1 MSQKVSVSAG
11 NSVYDDF
18 DTLIPSVGDTAD
30 IVEAFRLYHYGK
42 AGFTT
47 GGAPAELSIHNHF
60 QVLKDDITEL
70 QNAPTSGQVSD
81 EVPHDLDAGS
91 VKVSIP
97 DGFLWV
103 DGDSVGDF
111 EIEQGTVAYSN
122 TEPAEYSHGL
132 IWVDK
137 DAPQTDPFN
146 LDNFLTQSAVDL
158 VYLSKATASS
168 TYQTRAE
175 GATKNIEIV
184 DVDST
189 TYPVTAGEIYGLLVV
204 SASVATDIVVPDE
217 ASINFD
223 IGSSFAVLRT
233 GTADVTISPA
243 TGVTLNGTPGTK
255 LRTQYSFATCVKVA
269 SDSWV
274 VIGDTAV
281 T

>member
-1 MSQKVSVSAG
+1 MSQKVSVAAG
-11 NSVYDDF
+11 NSIYTQF
-18 DTLIPSVGDTAD
+18 DTLIPSIGDTAD

-47 GGAPAELSIHNHF
+47 GGAPAAESIHQHL
-60 QVLKDDITEL
+60 QDLRDDISEL
-70 QNAPTSGQVSD
+70 QDAPGSGQISD
-81 EVPHDLDAGS
+81 EVPHDLDAGA
-91 VKVSIP
+91 VKVEIP
-97 DGFLWV
+97 NGYLWV
-103 DGDSVGDF
+103 DGDSTGSF

-122 TEPAEYSHGL
+122 NEPATYSHGL

-146 LDNFLTQSAVDL
+146 LDNFLTQQAVDL
-158 VYLSKATASS
+158 VYLSKTSASS
-168 TYQTRAE
+168 TYATRAE
-175 GATKNIEIV
+175 AATKNIEVV

-204 SASVATDIVVPDE
+204 SASVATDIVVPDD

-223 IGSSFAVLRT
+223 IGASFAVLRT

-243 TGVTLNGTPGTK
+243 SGVTLNGTPGTK
-255 LRTQYSFATCVKVA
+255 LRTRYSFATCVKVA
-269 SDSWV
+269 ADSWV

-281 T
+281 A

>member
-1 MSQKVSVSAG
+1 MSQKVSVAAG
-11 NSVYDDF
+11 NSTYDDF

-42 AGFTT
+42 PGYTT

-60 QVLKDDITEL
+60 QSLRNDITEL
-70 QNAPTSGQVSD
+70 QNAPTTGQVSN

-97 DGFLWV
+97 DGYIWV

-111 EIEQGTVAYSN
+111 EIEQGTVTYSN
-122 TEPAEYSHGL
+122 NEPSIYSHGL

-137 DAPQTDPFN
+137 DAPLTDPFN

-158 VYLSKATASS
+158 VYLSKSDASATYA
-168 TYQTRAE
+168 TRAE
-175 GATKNIEIV
+175 AATKNIEV
-184 DVDST
+184 VTVDST
-189 TYPVTAGEIYGLLVV
+189 TYAVAAGEIYGLLVV
-204 SASVATDIVVPDE
+204 DASANTDIVVPDD
-217 ASINFD
+217 ASIDFD
-223 IGSSFAVLRT
+223 IGASFAVLRT
-233 GTADVTISPA
+233 GTGDVNISPA
-243 TGVTLNGTPGTK
+243 TGVTINGTPGTK

-269 SDSWV
+269 ADSWV

-281 T
+281 A